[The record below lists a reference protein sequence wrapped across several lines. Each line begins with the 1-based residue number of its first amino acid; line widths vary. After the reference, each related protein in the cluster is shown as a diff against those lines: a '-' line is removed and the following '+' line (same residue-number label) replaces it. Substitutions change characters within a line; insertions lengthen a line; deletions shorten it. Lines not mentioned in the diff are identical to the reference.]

1 VGAWG
6 TESFENDAALD
17 WLVDLAEG
25 EPAQFRDALA
35 LVRGAEPDD
44 YVDADDAFAALAAAE
59 LVAAARTG
67 KNERLPDDAARWLAD
82 HAGVIRPDDAALA
95 RAAIE
100 RVLAGSELGD
110 LWFEGNAEP
119 WRATV
124 AELLRRLA

>member
-17 WLVDLAEG
+17 WLGDLAEG

-44 YVDADDAFAALAAAE
+44 YVDADDACAALAAAE

-67 KNERLPDDAARWLAD
+67 KNERLPDDAA
-82 HAGVIRPDDAALA
+82 VIRPDDAALA

-100 RVLAGSELGD
+100 RVLTGSELGE
-110 LWFEGNAEP
+110 LWHEGNAEP
-119 WRATV
+119 WRASV